1 MDRTKRCD
9 DNGTGALEPDDSNND
24 LNDSEQEVVDIE
36 YMGNNN
42 DTDSLSEYD
51 DTEVNVAGN
60 KSDDN
65 DKLSETFDSLDE
77 EQLLFDNGD
86 NDTDDDEFMD
96 DWTTY
101 VIQSDCEIVR
111 EQNMILVVLKKCR
124 GLISMIKRS
133 TILTLYFDAQR
144 KRFKKALN
152 LCYYLHAYFDPAG
165 FTALT
170 EIERRSVEQ
179 TIKKSV
185 ADQASHSSISVANT
199 LSSTTTTA
207 NSASK
212 PNANRNVKRNAMDLF
227 NESVGDIQYEDNR
240 ENESKRAAIINEFY
254 HYRKYVIEFN
264 ERHKPDAGSAIVF
277 WRTYDETF
285 SILKGI
291 AKKMLSTPATSVPS
305 ESCFSTSSALARKER
320 ARLSGKHL
328 CSNDIID
335 RICLTNS
342 SSHIQINPSSYYSAK
357 SIENKFN
364 QSINILNNSIK
375 QLLKY
380 ELNTVVNNG
389 QLTTTSNIRHGR
401 YYNPAT
407 SVKQMNDLKRR
418 LHWVQQR
425 QMIVKQYN
433 INQDK
438 KITETIPDVNL
449 LENVWFEH
457 RLKMLDNSLELLK
470 KKETEEDEDIE
481 DEEIVDDFSCARCR
495 IYQRKNENNNQLLKK
510 LKHIHQ
516 VRNEHN
522 YSSSHTEYSTPES
535 DLIVCLS
542 KIADR
547 IGHTTTSNISN
558 SSKKVP
564 SSLSLSSSSSSA
576 TTSKKKQQLPK
587 LQSSVSVIV
596 GDTNKTTKRT
606 IEESRN
612 ISNSNFI
619 STNYDL
625 TNKRQKRIASPQSSL
640 STTSNST
647 TGITNT
653 SSAHDI
659 LTPSWRILTN
669 KDFDSLINIEQSV
682 SQQESEDIS
691 DESYIHRHIRCE
703 LEQESWIT
711 NDPILKTV
719 SLTSN
724 RKNGTLQTS
733 LSVPNGLSITN
744 QKQYKYRLTPNGIAY
759 TETIDTK

>member
-1 MDRTKRCD
+1 MPMKPQDSCSSSTMTLRCSANYVVIVKSASYGVARIAGSCAYTPGDCVADAMSAITCTTDAVFCNVFATRKRLPQCNDQFNDYLHVEFDCVPLSMDDPANEYNVCQNGTDITSDYGILKSPGYPTQFQTTTAECFRSIQVPRNKTIRLWLTDLYIGSLLGNCVNDHVYVVDSIQTYRHCSRVRYSYPYICSSTIIIQYFVKTQLSIYRGMRIFDLTSTVLSFSTFNCHHKSIDILRILQDKLKELHILHKTSPFNYKCIWIMDRTKRCD

-152 LCYYLHAYFDPAG
+152 LCYYVKSHWNSTYCMINSFIILREIIENLFTTQQKRNLLEKRLKQLLLKKFLNYFDDENEQMELLLLHAYFDPAG

-328 CSNDIID
+328 CSM
-335 RICLTNS
+335 
-342 SSHIQINPSSYYSAK
+342 K
-357 SIENKFN
+357 S
-364 QSINILNNSIK
+364 
-375 QLLKY
+375 
-380 ELNTVVNNG
+380 
-389 QLTTTSNIRHGR
+389 
-401 YYNPAT
+401 P
-407 SVKQMNDLKRR
+407 
-418 LHWVQQR
+418 
-425 QMIVKQYN
+425 
-433 INQDK
+433 
-438 KITETIPDVNL
+438 
-449 LENVWFEH
+449 
-457 RLKMLDNSLELLK
+457 
-470 KKETEEDEDIE
+470 
-481 DEEIVDDFSCARCR
+481 
-495 IYQRKNENNNQLLKK
+495 
-510 LKHIHQ
+510 
-516 VRNEHN
+516 
-522 YSSSHTEYSTPES
+522 
-535 DLIVCLS
+535 
-542 KIADR
+542 
-547 IGHTTTSNISN
+547 
-558 SSKKVP
+558 
-564 SSLSLSSSSSSA
+564 
-576 TTSKKKQQLPK
+576 
-587 LQSSVSVIV
+587 
-596 GDTNKTTKRT
+596 
-606 IEESRN
+606 
-612 ISNSNFI
+612 
-619 STNYDL
+619 
-625 TNKRQKRIASPQSSL
+625 
-640 STTSNST
+640 
-647 TGITNT
+647 
-653 SSAHDI
+653 
-659 LTPSWRILTN
+659 
-669 KDFDSLINIEQSV
+669 
-682 SQQESEDIS
+682 
-691 DESYIHRHIRCE
+691 
-703 LEQESWIT
+703 
-711 NDPILKTV
+711 
-719 SLTSN
+719 
-724 RKNGTLQTS
+724 
-733 LSVPNGLSITN
+733 
-744 QKQYKYRLTPNGIAY
+744 
-759 TETIDTK
+759 TIDHQQW